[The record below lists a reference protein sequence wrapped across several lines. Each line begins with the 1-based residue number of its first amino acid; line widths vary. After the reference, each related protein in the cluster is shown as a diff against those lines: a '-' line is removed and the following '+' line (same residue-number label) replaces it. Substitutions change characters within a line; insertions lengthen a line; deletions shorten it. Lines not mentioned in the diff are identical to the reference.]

1 MNIGILAKT
10 RVPEFGQQL
19 TRILE
24 HLGAADCQIFL
35 DRKIVDDFE
44 LAHFEGL
51 PSEEL
56 LCISDALIVFGGDGT
71 LLSVAR
77 LIGEET
83 CPILGVNLGSLG
95 FLTEVTLEEF
105 EVAATQL
112 LEGNFRTSR
121 RSLLEV
127 KLVRR
132 DGTIA
137 KYEALNDAVINKSAL
152 ARIISLEAYCDQD
165 FIANF
170 LADGMIIATPTGS
183 TAYSLSAGGPIVV
196 PTQDLIVLTPICPH
210 TLTNRPLIIPRS
222 SEVRV
227 RLRDGEEVMLTVDGQ
242 VGTKMLPGDQ
252 LYCRLSGKSIE
263 LIQATSRNFFDVLRQ
278 KLKWAE
284 RL

>member
-1 MNIGILAKT
+1 MKIGILAKT

-19 TRILE
+19 PRILE
-24 HLGAADCQIFL
+24 HLGELDCQISL
-35 DRKIVDDFE
+35 DRKIVVDFE
-44 LAHFEGL
+44 LAKFEGV

-56 LCISDALIVFGGDGT
+56 PRISDALIVFGGDGT

-105 EVAATQL
+105 EIASTQL
-112 LEGNFRTSR
+112 VEGKFRTSR

-127 KLVRR
+127 KLLRQ
-132 DGTIA
+132 DGTVA
-137 KYEALNDAVINKSAL
+137 EYEALNDAVINKGAL

-170 LADGMIIATPTGS
+170 LADGIIIATPTGS

-210 TLTNRPLIIPRS
+210 TLTNRTLIIPRS
-222 SEVRV
+222 SEVHV
-227 RLRDGEEVMLTVDGQ
+227 RLRAGEEVMLTVDGQ
-242 VGTKMLPGDQ
+242 VGTKMRPGDQ
-252 LYCRLSGKSIE
+252 VYCRLSGKSIE

>member
-1 MNIGILAKT
+1 MKVGIIAKT
-10 RVPEFGQQL
+10 RVQEFSSQL

-24 HLGAADCQIFL
+24 HLEAAGCEVFL
-35 DRKIVDDFE
+35 DCKIVEDFR
-44 LAHFEGL
+44 LDHFEGR
-51 PSEEL
+51 PPEEL
-56 LCISDALIVFGGDGT
+56 PRISDALIVFGGDGT

-77 LIGEET
+77 LIGDET

-105 EVAATQL
+105 EIAATQL
-112 LEGNFRTSR
+112 VEGEFRTSR

-127 KLVRR
+127 RLARE
-132 DGTIA
+132 DGTTA
-137 KYEALNDAVINKSAL
+137 EYSALNDAVINKGAL

-170 LADGMIIATPTGS
+170 QADGMIISTPTGS

-222 SEVRV
+222 SEVRIG
-227 RLRDGEEVMLTVDGQ
+227 LSDGEEVMLTVDGQ
-242 VGTKMLPGDQ
+242 VGTKMRPGDQ
-252 LYCRLSGKSIE
+252 VHCRLAGKSIE
-263 LIQATSRNFFDVLRQ
+263 LIRATSRDFFDVLRQ